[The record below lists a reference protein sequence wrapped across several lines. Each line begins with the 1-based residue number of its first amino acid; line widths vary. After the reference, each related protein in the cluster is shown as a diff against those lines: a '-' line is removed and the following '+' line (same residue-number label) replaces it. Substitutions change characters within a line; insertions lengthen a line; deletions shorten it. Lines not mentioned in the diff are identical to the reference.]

1 MSMKAVIMAG
11 GKGTRLKPYTT
22 SIPKPLVPVGEKAI
36 IEILLNRLKRN
47 DVDEV
52 FICLNHFAEMIAAFL
67 GNGNK
72 FGLKINYSL
81 EDRPLSTVAPLKLI
95 HDLPDDFL
103 VMNGDLLT
111 DLDFSRFFQ
120 YHLQD
125 SSLLTVATYSRTTKI
140 DFGVIEID
148 PSSNTASGFREKP
161 EYKFDVSMGVYAM
174 NKKILGFVPD
184 NEPFGFDSLM
194 LKLLET
200 GQRVS
205 VFPYD
210 GYWLDIG
217 RPEDYE
223 KANEDIQKIAGLL

>member
-1 MSMKAVIMAG
+1 MAG

-36 IEILLNRLKRN
+36 IEILLNRLKKN
-47 DVDEV
+47 GVDEV

-67 GNGNK
+67 GNGDK

-81 EDRPLSTVAPLKLI
+81 EDHPLSTVAPLKLI
-95 HDLPDDFL
+95 RDLPEDFL

-111 DLDFSRFFQ
+111 DLDFSKLFQ

-125 SSLLTVATYSRTTKI
+125 SSLLTVATYRRTSKI

-148 PSSNTASGFREKP
+148 PSTNTARGFREKP
-161 EYKFDVSMGVYAM
+161 EYRFDVSMGVYAM
-174 NKKILGFVPD
+174 NQKILNYVPD
-184 NEPFGFDSLM
+184 NEPFGFDHLM

-200 GQRVS
+200 RQRIA

>member
-1 MSMKAVIMAG
+1 MAG

-36 IEILLNRLKRN
+36 IEILLNRLKKN
-47 DVDEV
+47 GVDEV
-52 FICLNHFAEMIAAFL
+52 FICLNHFAEMIVAFL
-67 GNGNK
+67 GDGNK

-111 DLDFSRFFQ
+111 DLDFSKLFQ
-120 YHLQD
+120 FHLQN
-125 SSLLTVATYSRTTKI
+125 SSLLTVATYSRKTKI

-148 PSSNTASGFREKP
+148 PATNTASGFREKP
-161 EYKFDVSMGVYAM
+161 EYRFDVSMGVYAM
-174 NKKILGFVPD
+174 NQKILNFVPD
-184 NEPFGFDSLM
+184 NEPFGFDHLM

-200 GQRVS
+200 RQRIA

-223 KANEDIQKIAGLL
+223 KANEDIQKIEGLL

>member
-1 MSMKAVIMAG
+1 MAG

-36 IEILLNRLKRN
+36 IEILLNRLKKN
-47 DVDEV
+47 GIDEV

-67 GNGNK
+67 GNGDK

-81 EDRPLSTVAPLKLI
+81 EERPLSTVAPLKLI

-111 DLDFSRFFQ
+111 DLDFSKLFQ
-120 YHLQD
+120 CHLQD
-125 SSLLTVATYSRTTKI
+125 SSLLTVATYSRKTKI
-140 DFGVIEID
+140 DFGVIEIN
-148 PSSNTASGFREKP
+148 SATNTATGFREKP
-161 EYKFDVSMGVYAM
+161 EFLFDVSMGVYAM
-174 NKKILGFVPD
+174 NQKILNFVPD
-184 NEPFGFDSLM
+184 NEPFGFDHLM

-200 GQRVS
+200 RQRIA

-223 KANEDIQKIAGLL
+223 KANEDIQKIEGLL

>member
-1 MSMKAVIMAG
+1 MAG

-22 SIPKPLVPVGEKAI
+22 SIPKPLVPVGDKAI
-36 IEILLNRLKRN
+36 IEILLNRLKKN
-47 DVDEV
+47 GVDEV

-111 DLDFSRFFQ
+111 DLDFSKFFQ
-120 YHLQD
+120 HHLRD
-125 SSLLTVATYSRTTKI
+125 SSLLTVATYSRKTKI
-140 DFGVIEID
+140 DFGVIEVD
-148 PSSNTASGFREKP
+148 PATNTAIGFREKP
-161 EYKFDVSMGVYAM
+161 EYRFDVSMGVYAM
-174 NKKILGFVPD
+174 NQKILNFVPD
-184 NEPFGFDSLM
+184 NEAFGFDHLM

-200 GQRVS
+200 RERIA

-223 KANEDIQKIAGLL
+223 QANEDIQKIEGLL

>member
-1 MSMKAVIMAG
+1 MKAVIMAG

-22 SIPKPLVPVGEKAI
+22 SIPKPLVPVGDKAI
-36 IEILLNRLKRN
+36 IEILLNRLKKN
-47 DVDEV
+47 GVDEV

-67 GNGNK
+67 GNGSK

-81 EDRPLSTVAPLKLI
+81 EERPLSTVAPLKLI
-95 HDLPDDFL
+95 HDLPEDFL

-111 DLDFSRFFQ
+111 DLDFSKLFQ
-120 YHLQD
+120 YHLKD
-125 SSLLTVATYSRTTKI
+125 SSLLTIATYSRKTKI

-148 PSSNTASGFREKP
+148 AATNTAKGFREKP
-161 EYKFDVSMGVYAM
+161 EYQFDVSMGVYAM
-174 NKKILGFVPD
+174 NKKILNFVPD
-184 NEPFGFDSLM
+184 NEPFGFDHLM

-200 GQRVS
+200 RQRIA

-223 KANEDIQKIAGLL
+223 KANEDIQNIKGLL

>member
-1 MSMKAVIMAG
+1 MKAVIMAG

-36 IEILLNRLKRN
+36 IEILLNRLKKN
-47 DVDEV
+47 GVDEV

-67 GNGNK
+67 GNGDK

-111 DLDFSRFFQ
+111 DLDFSKFFQ
-120 YHLQD
+120 HHLQD
-125 SSLLTVATYSRTTKI
+125 SSLLTVATYSRKTKI

-148 PSSNTASGFREKP
+148 PATNTASGFREKP
-161 EYKFDVSMGVYAM
+161 EYRFDVSMGVYAM
-174 NKKILGFVPD
+174 NQKILNFVPD
-184 NEPFGFDSLM
+184 NEPFGFDHLM

-200 GQRVS
+200 RQRIS

-223 KANEDIQKIAGLL
+223 KANEDIQKIEGII

>member
-1 MSMKAVIMAG
+1 MKAVIMAG

-22 SIPKPLVPVGEKAI
+22 SIPKPLVPVGDKAI
-36 IEILLNRLKRN
+36 IEILLNRLKKN
-47 DVDEV
+47 GVDEV

-95 HDLPDDFL
+95 HNLPDDFL

-111 DLDFSRFFQ
+111 DLDFSKLFQ
-120 YHLQD
+120 YHLKG
-125 SSLLTVATYSRTTKI
+125 SSLLTVATYSRKTKI

-148 PSSNTASGFREKP
+148 PATNTASGFREKP
-161 EYKFDVSMGVYAM
+161 EYLFEVSMGVYAM
-174 NKKILGFVPD
+174 NQKILNFVPD
-184 NEPFGFDSLM
+184 NEAFGFDHLM

-200 GQRVS
+200 RQRIA

-223 KANEDIQKIAGLL
+223 KANEDIQKIEGLL

>member
-1 MSMKAVIMAG
+1 MAG

-36 IEILLNRLKRN
+36 IEILLNRLKKN
-47 DVDEV
+47 GVDEV

-67 GNGNK
+67 GNGDK

-111 DLDFSRFFQ
+111 DLDFSKLFQ
-120 YHLQD
+120 HHLQD
-125 SSLLTVATYSRTTKI
+125 SSLLTVATYSRKTKI

-148 PSSNTASGFREKP
+148 PATNTASGFREKP
-161 EYKFDVSMGVYAM
+161 EYRFDVSMGVYAM
-174 NKKILGFVPD
+174 NQKILNFVPD
-184 NEPFGFDSLM
+184 NEPFGFDHLM

-200 GQRVS
+200 RQRIS

-223 KANEDIQKIAGLL
+223 KANEDIQKIEGLL